1 MGTCDSV
8 WLICGRRT
16 SIMSI
21 VIVAAF
27 ALLVPACVADGGDFP
42 NFGGYSQGGYQGPQG
57 GYQGPQGAHAPPGYS
72 NIHGHFNSYAHPGAY
87 GGFFG
92 TGALAG
98 FLNFGLAAGS
108 AVLMGSLMLL
118 VIGLVLSGLA
128 NLLGGIAPVVHSVQ
142 DLFGARKLELV
153 NLYNSGT
160 FSNLS
165 DMAYQVL
172 KAINEG
178 EEKEKQPQQ

>member
-21 VIVAAF
+21 VIVAAL
-27 ALLVPACVADGGDFP
+27 ALLVPSCVADGGDFP

-57 GYQGPQGAHAPPGYS
+57 GYQGPQGAHTPPGYS
-72 NIHGHFNSYAHPGAY
+72 SIHGHFNSYAHPGAY

-92 TGALAG
+92 TGPLAG
-98 FLNFGLAAGS
+98 FLNFGLTVGS
-108 AVLMGSLMLL
+108 AVLAGTLL
-118 VIGLVLSGLA
+118 FILTSFALLGLV
-128 NLLGGIAPVVHSVQ
+128 NLLGDITPVVNSVQ
-142 DLFGARKLELV
+142 DLFGSRKLGLV

-165 DMAYQVL
+165 EMAYQVL

-178 EEKEKQPQQ
+178 EEKEKQPRQ